1 LAISDY
7 YRLVQQAFFAFSHND
22 PDRGAEI
29 SLESYMQLLITSTL
43 VFKDQ
48 HEPMIDCFLKAQQTL
63 APARD
68 RELPALVYCEFLES
82 VSRLA
87 IRIIDTDSQLGPG
100 KRVRMAFSMITELQN
115 HPMRR
120 QEGGKK

>member
-1 LAISDY
+1 
-7 YRLVQQAFFAFSHND
+7 
-22 PDRGAEI
+22 
-29 SLESYMQLLITSTL
+29 MQLLITSTL

-48 HEPMIDCFLKAQQTL
+48 HEPMIDCYLKAQQTL

-68 RELPALVYCEFLES
+68 RELPALVYCEFLEA

-87 IRIIDTDSQLGPG
+87 IQIIDTDSQLGPG

-115 HPMRR
+115 HPLRR
-120 QEGGKK
+120 EGGKK